1 MREFIEKVLTNQQ
14 ININELSQFIVEY
27 SELCGIKNTNA
38 QHIQFAIQM
47 IQQGMFS
54 LQYAIDNYIEKSGL
68 RVTERLLD
76 KNGVL
81 IKVKIEKNAY
91 NQEV

>member
-27 SELCGIKNTNA
+27 SELCGIKNTND